1 MARRATL
8 ARRERMAQ
16 VLDLAQQGA
25 SYRAIGDRLH
35 ISHTQARRD
44 HTDALKEVT
53 MPLAEEVRKVLDS
66 RLEDVYLMAVT
77 KARKDRD
84 TRAMQVALNTI
95 QERAKFYG
103 VSVPSGQDGVTAVKS
118 LLDRLLED

>member
-8 ARRERMAQ
+8 ARRERMAR

-25 SYRAIGDRLH
+25 SYRAIGEREG
-35 ISHTQARRD
+35 ISHTQARQD
-44 HTDALKEVT
+44 HRDALKEVT
-53 MPLAEEVRKVLDS
+53 APLAEEVRKVLDA

-103 VSVPSGQDGVTAVKS
+103 VQTPSGSDDVARVRS
-118 LLDRLLED
+118 LLDRLLDD